1 MRCPECGGFQIKCT
15 DSRPAGATRMV
26 AGREKRLTPVCV
38 EERWGSNFVYRKRKC
53 LSCGHRFSTVE
64 VIVTKKGLRARSV
77 SW

>member
-1 MRCPECGGFQIKCT
+1 
-15 DSRPAGATRMV
+15 MV